1 MTLSKETIGNVIEKL
16 EHFSQNLKWTDVR
29 GAQDLL
35 AAADGLRELLE
46 RRERAAVEL
55 AVWYGSMPESNGKTN
70 WTAIVHRKDECI
82 SKGITID
89 RSEYPDRVRYEADRV
104 RYLIGE
110 LADKPWITSYD
121 ANKHSGYVAPRPEPV
136 VPKNL
141 PCPVLLEPGLRF
153 GKGVPTQTMLDALQR
168 RAEYYAEL
176 EAMTPEQRADHDAG
190 MKEFAAMLQS
200 FGNSEQLNSPSAP
213 DGWISVCDQMP
224 DQKSERRVCVF
235 TPTPH
240 EDMRYRFVPASLFKA
255 VCSSATHWY
264 YIEPPSAPKQ
274 ESE

>member
-1 MTLSKETIGNVIEKL
+1 MTLSKERLTSIAVAPGL
-16 EHFSQNLKWTDVR
+16 EPCDYEETYSSITTGEIQ
-29 GAQDLL
+29 AM
-35 AAADGLRELLE
+35 ARELLE
-46 RRERAAVEL
+46 RRERDKQEPVISVIFKDGWPIPETVGIVAGSDKLPDGVHEFYAAPQP
-55 AVWYGSMPESNGKTN
+55 AP
-70 WTAIVHRKDECI
+70 
-82 SKGITID
+82 
-89 RSEYPDRVRYEADRV
+89 
-104 RYLIGE
+104 
-110 LADKPWITSYD
+110 
-121 ANKHSGYVAPRPEPV
+121 VAQPEPI
-136 VPKNL
+136 VPENL

>member
-1 MTLSKETIGNVIEKL
+1 MTLSKIIE
-16 EHFSQNLKWTDVR
+16 QLK
-29 GAQDLL
+29 
-35 AAADGLRELLE
+35 AADQNKTGMFELGEDVMCALVDLLE
-46 RRERAAVEL
+46 RRERDKQEPVISVIFKDGWPIPETVGIVAGSDKLPDGVHEFYAAPQP
-55 AVWYGSMPESNGKTN
+55 AP
-70 WTAIVHRKDECI
+70 
-82 SKGITID
+82 
-89 RSEYPDRVRYEADRV
+89 
-104 RYLIGE
+104 
-110 LADKPWITSYD
+110 
-121 ANKHSGYVAPRPEPV
+121 VAQPEPI
-136 VPKNL
+136 VPENL